1 MNRTT
6 ATPRRPRAAAADRGE
21 ALDPAGLRV
30 VLTLPWPPTGN
41 LYWRKTRAG
50 RIYPSNDAVAYK
62 QAAALAALGQRC
74 PRFLGPV
81 ALTLDFYPPDRRGD
95 GDNRVKV
102 LQDSLEGLAYAN
114 DRQVRRM
121 AWELHEPDRADPR
134 VVMVIEPYAA
144 TATGGR
150 A

>member
-1 MNRTT
+1 
-6 ATPRRPRAAAADRGE
+6 
-21 ALDPAGLRV
+21 
-30 VLTLPWPPTGN
+30 
-41 LYWRKTRAG
+41 
-50 RIYPSNDAVAYK
+50 
-62 QAAALAALGQRC
+62 
-74 PRFLGPV
+74 
-81 ALTLDFYPPDRRGD
+81 
-95 GDNRVKV
+95 